1 MTGKTL
7 VFYVNYYFLR
17 ISKNEACDG
26 FIFEVAYFATN
37 CLDFFQQNP
46 RLDMVGIGE
55 LVKHRKL

>member
-17 ISKNEACDG
+17 INKNEACDS

-37 CLDFFQQNP
+37 CLDFFEQNSCFNMM
-46 RLDMVGIGE
+46 RIRE